1 MSRDWRLYLEDIL
14 AACRKV
20 QRYTAGMTLGA
31 LQQDERT
38 YDAVVRN
45 LEVIGEAAKRVPE
58 NVRQAIPGTDWRKVA
73 AFRDV
78 LAHAY
83 FGIDDSILWD
93 VVQNKVPELARQVR
107 TFLESTGP
115 TGAST

>member
-58 NVRQAIPGTDWRKVA
+58 NV
-73 AFRDV
+73 
-78 LAHAY
+78 
-83 FGIDDSILWD
+83 
-93 VVQNKVPELARQVR
+93 PELARQVR

-115 TGAST
+115 TGASA